1 MEISYLEKG
10 VCSERIGKFQ
20 NGYTN
25 HTIYS

>member
-1 MEISYLEKG
+1 MEILYLEKG

>member
-10 VCSERIGKFQ
+10 ICSERTGKFQ